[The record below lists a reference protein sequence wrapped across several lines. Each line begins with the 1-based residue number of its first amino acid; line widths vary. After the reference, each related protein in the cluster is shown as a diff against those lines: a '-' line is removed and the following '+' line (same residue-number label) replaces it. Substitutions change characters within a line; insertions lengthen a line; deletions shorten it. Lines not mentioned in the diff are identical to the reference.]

1 MDWKQDKKEMEV
13 IITLSQFQFVLTLTP
28 NLANFNPANTYLAL
42 FIYKTFYKIHWGIKD
57 ENWTIKF
64 ILGSCCSVDSIY
76 PPLC

>member
-1 MDWKQDKKEMEV
+1 MEV

-57 ENWTIKF
+57 EN
-64 ILGSCCSVDSIY
+64 
-76 PPLC
+76 